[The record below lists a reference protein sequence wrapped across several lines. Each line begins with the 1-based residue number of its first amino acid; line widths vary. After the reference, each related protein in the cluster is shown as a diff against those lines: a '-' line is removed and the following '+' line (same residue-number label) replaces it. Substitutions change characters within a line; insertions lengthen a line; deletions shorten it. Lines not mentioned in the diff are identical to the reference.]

1 MEAGRPEAVAPEAV
15 VEAVAMVED
24 GPALI
29 WSPLTGGAV
38 DAADAVDGVDGVD
51 AAPSRHAVHEENVEA
66 EAGAPRDHRP
76 PSTGDAAGAVGGVN
90 AVDGVDAAL
99 SRHVPSASDDTTGR
113 RIQWTASVME
123 RSLPATDDGDIGA
136 VGTVTMK
143 TNDGGPAVRRSGA
156 DTASTESD
164 GGAGENGG
172 ANNLMETSAAKS
184 KVDDAT
190 ADGSGKSKRQ
200 QQKRDSQTH
209 ATATSKRAC
218 SPGSGGS
225 FTANGQDALEAPAA
239 VETQSNKD
247 ANGEEV
253 AEAEGGGADE
263 PKDEKPTPVKRRS
276 PRTSAAQVQVQEP
289 ASGKGKRERQKVPP
303 ATALLKKHDPEGS
316 SPLKKKPAKKKG
328 SRHTGG
334 GATDGVT

>member
-38 DAADAVDGVDGVD
+38 DAADAVDGVDGVDAAPSRHAVHEENVEAEAGAPRDRRASLASGAVDGVDGINAIDGVD

-123 RSLPATDDGDIGA
+123 RSLPATDDGDLGA

-143 TNDGGPAVRRSGA
+143 TNDGGP
-156 DTASTESD
+156 
-164 GGAGENGG
+164 
-172 ANNLMETSAAKS
+172 
-184 KVDDAT
+184 
-190 ADGSGKSKRQ
+190 
-200 QQKRDSQTH
+200 
-209 ATATSKRAC
+209 C
-218 SPGSGGS
+218 
-225 FTANGQDALEAPAA
+225 
-239 VETQSNKD
+239 
-247 ANGEEV
+247 
-253 AEAEGGGADE
+253 
-263 PKDEKPTPVKRRS
+263 
-276 PRTSAAQVQVQEP
+276 
-289 ASGKGKRERQKVPP
+289 
-303 ATALLKKHDPEGS
+303 
-316 SPLKKKPAKKKG
+316 
-328 SRHTGG
+328 
-334 GATDGVT
+334 